1 MDNQFD
7 NGYNPAEPQRPFTER
22 PKGEEQNPADAS
34 APNDA
39 RVYVPETEKSSQPQT
54 SGFEATPENISKYP
68 EQDNTQVYSGHPE
81 PQAKQAFPSEPAASV
96 EQTFRGE
103 QAFSGRQAFY
113 GKQGF
118 PTQQPA
124 SGEQAFPNEPAFRGE
139 QPIPNQQAYRPVQQ
153 MNYAQGQPRNQGFV
167 PEPPLVNTN
176 RNQGSFEPQTY
187 NPIRHTATFSNSQRE
202 DRGYQGYDPTVGV
215 NPQQPVGYQGY
226 QMPVNQL
233 PVNQPLVNQ
242 LPVNQLDPYSSPY
255 DRKPEASAQQG
266 AKKSNTGL
274 IVLIIVL
281 ASLLA
286 ASVAGLVIY
295 IAMNSPSGQSENNN
309 SPIQGFTLPN
319 GFNNGE
325 DEKGKKETVP
335 EFDDSDY
342 SDKVNPDYKG
352 LELNKKP
359 EDSKNVGAEYA
370 YSKISDSVV
379 GIMCFANEDR
389 NTDEFASQGSGII
402 ISEDGYVITNSHVI
416 GDSKKRYLIS
426 VYTSDGKEHNAGV
439 VGFDTRTDIALLK
452 IDGAEG
458 LSPAEFCD
466 SDYVELGEDIMV
478 VGNPGGIEYRNSMT
492 KGIVSA
498 LDRESSTRSIVKYI
512 QTDAAINPGNS
523 GGPTVNMYG
532 QVIGIA
538 SAKIVSEQ
546 FEGMGFAIPSNTAK
560 QIVDSLMKHG
570 YVEGRV
576 RIGISGTALTYSEAQ
591 YYEVPQGILVDTVDP
606 EGPCGDCG
614 LAQDDIIIGVDGK
627 EVVNFSQ
634 VYEILEEHKEGDKI
648 MIKYYRKSDDSEEE
662 VEITLQADK

>member
-7 NGYNPAEPQRPFTER
+7 NSFYPTEPQRPFTEKPNR
-22 PKGEEQNPADAS
+22 EENNFAEDS
-34 APNDA
+34 TSNDA
-39 RVYVPETEKSSQPQT
+39 NAYVPEAEKKPEET
-54 SGFEATPENISKYP
+54 DFEATRDNNKTYSEP
-68 EQDNTQVYSGHPE
+68 DNTQVYPGQPE
-81 PQAKQAFPSEPAASV
+81 NQHRQSFPN
-96 EQTFRGE
+96 Q
-103 QAFSGRQAFY
+103 
-113 GKQGF
+113 
-118 PTQQPA
+118 
-124 SGEQAFPNEPAFRGE
+124 QAFPNEPAFPGKQSPTNEPAFPRE
-139 QPIPNQQAYRPVQQ
+139 QPFPNQQAYRPVQQ
-153 MNYAQGQPRNQGFV
+153 MNYTQGQPNAQGFV
-167 PEPPLVNTN
+167 PEQPLVNMN
-176 RNQGSFEPQTY
+176 RNNQGGFEPQAY
-187 NPIRHTATFSNSQRE
+187 NPIQHTATFSNSQRE
-202 DRGYQGYDPTVGV
+202 DYGYQSYRTSGGV
-215 NPQQPVGYQGY
+215 NPQQPMGYHGY
-226 QMPVNQL
+226 PVYQPQVNQIN
-233 PVNQPLVNQ
+233 PQT
-242 LPVNQLDPYSSPY
+242 SPY
-255 DRKPEASAQQG
+255 ERQQALPAQPQG
-266 AKKSNTGL
+266 EKKSNTGL

-295 IAMNSPSGQSENNN
+295 IAMNSPTEQSEKND

-319 GFNNGE
+319 GFNSE
-325 DEKGKKETVP
+325 DEKEKQETAP
-335 EFDDSDY
+335 EFDESDY
-342 SDKVNPDYKG
+342 SDKINPDYKG
-352 LELNKKP
+352 LALSKKP
-359 EDSKNVGAEYA
+359 EDSKNSGAEYA
-370 YSKISDSVV
+370 YSKISNSVV
-379 GIMCFANEDR
+379 GIMCFGNEER
-389 NTDEFASQGSGII
+389 NKAEYASQGSGII

-439 VGFDTRTDIALLK
+439 VGFDTRTDVALLK

-591 YYEVPQGILVDTVDP
+591 YYDVPQGILVDTVDP

-614 LAQDDIIIGVDGK
+614 LAKDDIITSVDGK
-627 EVVNFSQ
+627 DVANFSQ
-634 VYEILEEHKEGDKI
+634 IYEILEEHKEGDNI
-648 MIKYYRKSDDSEEE
+648 TIKYYRKSDDSEKEA
-662 VEITLQADK
+662 EITLQADK